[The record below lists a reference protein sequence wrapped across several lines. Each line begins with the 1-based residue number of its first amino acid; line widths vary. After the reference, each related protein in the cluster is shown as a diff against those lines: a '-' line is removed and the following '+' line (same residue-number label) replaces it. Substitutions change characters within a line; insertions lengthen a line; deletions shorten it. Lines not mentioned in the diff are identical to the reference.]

1 MSHESDS
8 LSARAEECEQIAL
21 FLYRL
26 GDTAKADER
35 MQEAKELRSQI
46 TTPDPQPDYD
56 APKPLTPLENH
67 MRNDE
72 HSPSL

>member
-35 MQEAKELRSQI
+35 MQEAAELRSQI
-46 TTPDPQPDYD
+46 TTHDPNPNYD
-56 APKPLTPLENH
+56 APKPLTTIENWQ
-67 MRNDE
+67 RNDE
-72 HSPSL
+72 HHQP